1 MRDMMKGVKN
11 LKDIPAARKMEM
23 CKSYNSMGD
32 MKSQLAKCTSSELK
46 AGLMN
51 AKHLCGGKKH
61 GSGSGAKKHGSGSG
75 GKKHT
80 GMRESE
86 RWRTTMSGPATC
98 FDTLPPHLHC
108 KRQWDNYCNRES

>member
-1 MRDMMKGVKN
+1 MRGMMKGVKN

-32 MKSQLAKCTSSELK
+32 MMSQLAKCKSSELRL
-46 AGLMN
+46 GLMN
-51 AKHLCGGKKH
+51 AKLLCGAKKH
-61 GSGSGAKKHGSGSG
+61 GSGSGGKKHGSGSG

-86 RWRTTMSGPATC
+86 RWRTTMSGPSNS
-98 FDTLPPHLHC
+98 FHVDTLIRVLSASAIC
-108 KRQWDNYCNRES
+108 FGTL

>member
-1 MRDMMKGVKN
+1 MRGMMKGVKN
-11 LKDIPAARKMEM
+11 LKNIPAARKMEM

-32 MKSQLAKCTSSELK
+32 MMSQLAKCKSSELQ

-51 AKHLCGGKKH
+51 AKLLC
-61 GSGSGAKKHGSGSG
+61 GAKKHGSGSG

-98 FDTLPPHLHC
+98 FDTLSPHLHC
-108 KRQWDNYCNRES
+108 KRQSRV